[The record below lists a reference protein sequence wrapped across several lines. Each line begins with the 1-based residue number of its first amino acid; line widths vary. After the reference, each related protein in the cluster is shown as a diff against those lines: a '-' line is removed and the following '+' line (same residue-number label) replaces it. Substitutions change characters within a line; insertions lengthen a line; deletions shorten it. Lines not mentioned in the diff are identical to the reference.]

1 MRHFIF
7 HTCIRI
13 RETMPRGKS
22 FNHSIHLGLERA
34 EKHDLLVKDTL
45 VLVISTLHIDE
56 ILEEERNIF
65 LVAPFWVQL
74 RFFLFVTESHFLPHF
89 PAPD

>member
-7 HTCIRI
+7 HRCIRI
-13 RETMPRGKS
+13 HETMPRGKS

-45 VLVISTLHIDE
+45 VLVISTLHIYE
-56 ILEEERNIF
+56 LLEEERNIF
-65 LVAPFWVQL
+65 L
-74 RFFLFVTESHFLPHF
+74 SHLSNRCIVGLL
-89 PAPD
+89 AAQSVSQTSWQS